1 MKRRLLILAVFAV
14 LLAVEALW
22 LLPNLQAAQSP
33 ERPPSPPPQPA
44 APVEQHLPITDPR
57 AHPRP
62 AAAQPAAPDPCLLYT
77 SRERCRIIQ

>member
-33 ERPPSPPPQPA
+33 ERPTGPPPGGR
-44 APVEQHLPITDPR
+44 T
-57 AHPRP
+57 RP
-62 AAAQPAAPDPCLLYT
+62 T
-77 SRERCRIIQ
+77 